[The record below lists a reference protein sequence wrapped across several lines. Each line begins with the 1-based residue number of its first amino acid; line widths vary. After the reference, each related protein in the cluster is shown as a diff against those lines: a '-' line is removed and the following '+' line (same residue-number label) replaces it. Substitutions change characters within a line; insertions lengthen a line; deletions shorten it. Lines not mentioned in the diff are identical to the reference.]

1 VIWLL
6 SALGIGGIGAAL
18 FFIPGAMRVATEA
31 LSGALRLI
39 RENPLLAIILGLLLA
54 CGWLWRADHHHVAQ
68 RDAARAETVACG
80 KARAIERKSIATLEA
95 ALADQNAHFEA
106 LGKAS
111 DAAQKRAKDVLRVA
125 VERGKASEGVAVR
138 IERAAPLPGCVTSK
152 EVLGA
157 GL

>member
-1 VIWLL
+1 MIWLWAL
-6 SALGIGGIGAAL
+6 KALGWLRSAFSAAL
-18 FFIPGAMRVATEA
+18 GVCTRYPWQAALVGA
-31 LSGALRLI
+31 
-39 RENPLLAIILGLLLA
+39 LLA

-95 ALADQNAHFEA
+95 AVADQNAHFEA

-138 IERAAPLPGCVTSK
+138 IERAARPEGCVTAK
-152 EVLGA
+152 EIMGA